1 MLRFAVAILCAAF
14 VAEVAQAQQ
23 PATPLK
29 VELDLSK
36 TAPPKGTPAVPD
48 AAPAVADDATA
59 VQQAMAAYVEAF
71 NRHDA
76 EALLDFW
83 TPNGTYVNKET
94 GERSSGREA
103 LAKDFA
109 KVFDATP
116 EIFLSGGADE
126 IRVIGGDTAIVDGIT
141 TVVVPNVEPSISA
154 YTAIFVKQEGK
165 WLLDTVHEADLPVPE
180 TPRQA
185 LKPLEWMVGAW
196 QDESD
201 SATVSSIMR
210 WSPSQAFLIR
220 SYDVVREGEEPFQG
234 TQIIGWDPVS
244 KQIRSW
250 TFNSDGSFGEGS
262 WSQNGAEWIVRKT
275 ETQADGRLASGTQVI
290 TQLDPETVT
299 VQTIAKEING
309 APEPTSDPVTM
320 KRTGDVPQD
329 GTLPT
334 SAPASATPAT
344 PAVPATPALPGA
356 APSAPA
362 AGATR

>member
-1 MLRFAVAILCAAF
+1 MLRFAVAVLCAAF
-14 VAEVAQAQQ
+14 VAEMAQAQQ
-23 PATPLK
+23 PATP
-29 VELDLSK
+29 
-36 TAPPKGTPAVPD
+36 PPATPAVPGAAPA

-76 EALLDFW
+76 EALLDLW

-94 GERSSGREA
+94 GDRSSGREA

-126 IRVIGGDTAIVDGIT
+126 IRVIGGDTAIVDGVT
-141 TVVVPNVEPSISA
+141 HVVSPNTEPSLSA
-154 YTAIFVKQEGK
+154 YTAILVKQDGK
-165 WLLDTVHEADLPVPE
+165 WLVDTVHESDLPVPE
-180 TPRQA
+180 SPRQA

-210 WSPSQAFLIR
+210 WSPSEAFLIR

-290 TQLDPETVT
+290 TQVDPETVT
-299 VQTIAKEING
+299 VQTIAKEVDG

-320 KRTGDVPQD
+320 KRTGDVPEAT
-329 GTLPT
+329 TLPT
-334 SAPASATPAT
+334 AT
-344 PAVPATPALPGA
+344 AVPATPAVPGA

>member
-1 MLRFAVAILCAAF
+1 MLRFAVAVLCAAF

-23 PATPLK
+23 PATPPP
-29 VELDLSK
+29 VTP
-36 TAPPKGTPAVPD
+36 TATPPTAAGTPPA
-48 AAPAVADDATA
+48 AAPAVADDTTA
-59 VQQAMAAYVEAF
+59 VQQAMAAYIEAF

-76 EALLDFW
+76 EALLDLW

-103 LAKDFA
+103 LATDFA

-126 IRVIGGDTAIVDGIT
+126 IRVIGGDTAIVDGVT
-141 TVVVPNVEPSISA
+141 NVVTPGAEPSLSA
-154 YTAIFVKQEGK
+154 YTAILVKQDGK
-165 WLLDTVHEADLPVPE
+165 WLVDTVHESDLPVPE
-180 TPRQA
+180 SPRQA

-210 WSPSQAFLIR
+210 WSPSEAFLIR

-234 TQIIGWDPVS
+234 TQIIGWDPIA

-290 TQLDPETVT
+290 TQIDPVTVT
-299 VQTIAKEING
+299 VQTIAKEIDG
-309 APEPTSDPVTM
+309 APEPASEPVTM
-320 KRTGDVPQD
+320 KRIGDVPAAAA
-329 GTLPT
+329 LPT
-334 SAPASATPAT
+334 TP
-344 PAVPATPALPGA
+344 PKPEVVPATPPAVPGA
-356 APSAPA
+356 APRAPG